1 MLGCI
6 EGHQIRRILDEE
18 LRPAEASLHTS
29 LPCLRTRQWL
39 RGSSLAVLAAV
50 SYSRNPSFLLP
61 SIRFFF
67 TFSVSLFSCSLQ
79 LEQRFSLL
87 LYANPSVKVAAVLYT
102 IFRIQPFPHCISIA
116 VRTLFLGKQEVWR
129 RTLRCGSECL
139 RGSVAVWGRV
149 IQSELFQVQEVRQG
163 KSCPR
168 WCVRWVAVRAAR
180 CGALAGKWFVPCV
193 KQTAAKLR
201 KLLGKAKPV
210 LRTYSVKWLWFFLT
224 IKISA
229 IFFSISVLLSLQYLR
244 QNIQ

>member
-29 LPCLRTRQWL
+29 LPCLHTRQWL

-87 LYANPSVKVAAVLYT
+87 LYPNPSVKVAAVLYT

-116 VRTLFLGKQEVWR
+116 VRTLFSGKTGGLEENIKIWFWMPARKCGSLRKGHSVRTAPGTRSETRKKLSQVMCSLGGSPSS
-129 RTLRCGSECL
+129 TLRSF
-139 RGSVAVWGRV
+139 GRKV
-149 IQSELFQVQEVRQG
+149 VCSLCEANSRQ
-163 KSCPR
+163 
-168 WCVRWVAVRAAR
+168 
-180 CGALAGKWFVPCV
+180 
-193 KQTAAKLR
+193 T
-201 KLLGKAKPV
+201 
-210 LRTYSVKWLWFFLT
+210 
-224 IKISA
+224 
-229 IFFSISVLLSLQYLR
+229 
-244 QNIQ
+244 